1 MKASIF
7 RLLIILITSF
17 TLATCG
23 LPYCEKTQLNES
35 ELQWANVYN
44 NTDTIY
50 FLSRQSID
58 TLYITK
64 KTINNPRNTF
74 IFDLEQGWSWLEGNN
89 TYYANASLEYTLHHS
104 DSTYQGVLMVLQ
116 KNGKKSSPTISF
128 GFGGWYSNEITTD
141 SLRHCVL
148 NNNSFDDCIIINH
161 SNVHAGKHQDIL
173 DLDYFIWSKSNG
185 LIEYKLKDG
194 EIFQLCNL

>member
-74 IFDLEQGWSWLEGNN
+74 IFDLEQGWTWLEGNN
-89 TYYANASLEYTLHHS
+89 TYYANASLEYNLHHS

-116 KNGKKSSPTISF
+116 KNKKKSSPTISF

-141 SLRHCVL
+141 SLKHYVL

-173 DLDYFIWSKSNG
+173 DFDYFIWSKSNG
-185 LIEYKLKDG
+185 LIEYKLKNG